1 MGSLGSRRAGIR
13 SRGSLG
19 GVAGSRQEAEGGS
32 QRLGG
37 AVACPNRVAAWGHQ
51 EVAARP
57 RWGAV
62 GVGSQE
68 EAGGGSRLVEVADS
82 RRQGGAEG
90 VGVVAERQHQGVGRV
105 VVVPWLKKGKNEKLK
120 NIFRLFSHTQE
131 ENASFLGETITIWH
145 HDAIGAAGVA

>member
-13 SRGSLG
+13 SQGSLG

-32 QRLGG
+32 QHLAVGG
-37 AVACPNRVAAWGHQ
+37 AVAACLRL
-51 EVAARP
+51 VAARGHQ
-57 RWGAV
+57 RQEVVGA
-62 GVGSQE
+62 GSRQE
-68 EAGGGSRLVEVADS
+68 AAEGGSHLMEVADS
-82 RRQGGAEG
+82 RRQGEAEE

-105 VVVPWLKKGKNEKLK
+105 VVVPWLKRGKNEKLK